1 MSADHAPAPELVAL
15 KQDAERRGYV
25 YGTDFVVRGLPTT
38 ASSEVVVVDTQG
50 DDYVITYRDMGRD
63 RERVR
68 THDLTAARAVFFE
81 ELERLRRPWAPA
93 PADDVPARGTTGP
106 ERVTRTPREA
116 FEQAQREGLFAGVT
130 WDEVEARAAAAD
142 AGAAAGEQDVAADGA
157 AAADRPARRGDLY
170 RLVATPERVGGAVV
184 TSGAV
189 TDDGTTFEGELFHA
203 LPFRV
208 LLEDGA
214 ATGSVTTGPGQ
225 VVDLR
230 RVEGPWPTAVDAVV
244 AQALELARARLP
256 ERYLRWLERRAAR
269 PREDA
274 RRGGGDLTSLDEVQ
288 GLVRAEFGDAADAP
302 VPLADPSYEAVRY
315 RVHGAL
321 DLTVGFELP
330 RRNVVAGLA
339 LPTGA
344 GVSVLPGEYL
354 WGGSGLAAVRHRLA
368 VLHEFCRVYLDLDP
382 EPEPAATFDLPQ
394 AARVRAEQDL
404 SVDQYVDAYVVPFVE
419 DAVASG
425 KPVTFPVDPCT
436 VPDDGVLARQLEVLT
451 ERGLLVD
458 RDPHADGLWHA
469 VRPQGRAA
477 SAALEWAGWCA
488 DAMVAV
494 LGDDVAEPRL
504 RSASTAAE
512 GVLLGAYVVTVGV
525 RPGGAWARLDGFA
538 VPPLAL
544 AAEGEDPARAVRDV
558 LVQARDRASAALGD
572 VYLARFRRDPRG
584 SGAAVRGYVQDR
596 GLAGVEQALEQALGT
611 DWAVLGRRRDDDV
624 EGLALGIRRRVSAH
638 VALRGPERAL
648 ARSVE
653 IGAGRHLYGLF
664 GGRVP
669 LDSAPASVARA
680 VDELAEWV
688 ALRVGATD

>member
-15 KQDAERRGYV
+15 QQDAERRGYV
-25 YGTDFVVRGLPTT
+25 YGTDFVVRGVPTT
-38 ASSEVVVVDTQG
+38 ASSEVVVIGREG
-50 DDYVITYRDMGRD
+50 DHYVVTYRDMGRD

-68 THDLTAARAVFFE
+68 TRDLVAARAVFFE
-81 ELERLRRPWAPA
+81 ELERLGRPWAPA
-93 PADDVPARGTTGP
+93 PADDVPTRGTAGAEP
-106 ERVTRTPREA
+106 VTRSPREG
-116 FEQAQREGLFAGVT
+116 FEEAQRGGLFAGMT
-130 WDEVEARAAAAD
+130 GDEVEARAAAAD

-157 AAADRPARRGDLY
+157 AAADRPARPGDLY

-189 TDDGTTFEGELFHA
+189 SGDGTTFEGELFHA

-208 LLEDGA
+208 RLEDGA

-230 RVEGPWPTAVDAVV
+230 RVEGPWAAAADAVV
-244 AQALELARARLP
+244 AQALELARTRLP
-256 ERYLRWLERRAAR
+256 GRYLGWLERRAAR
-269 PREDA
+269 PRADA
-274 RRGGGDLTSLDEVQ
+274 RRGGGDLTSLDEVER
-288 GLVRAEFGDAADAP
+288 LVRAEFGDAVDAP
-302 VPLADPSYEAVRY
+302 VPLVDPSFEAVRH
-315 RVHGAL
+315 RVHGTL

-330 RRNVVAGLA
+330 RRNVVAGLT

-354 WGGSGLAAVRHRLA
+354 WGGSNLEAVRHRLA
-368 VLHEFCRVYLDLDP
+368 VLHEFCRELLDLA
-382 EPEPAATFDLPQ
+382 PEPATTLHLPQ

-404 SVDQYVDAYVVPFVE
+404 SVEQYVDAYVVPFVE

-458 RDPHADGLWHA
+458 RDAHADGLWHA

-525 RPGGAWARLDGFA
+525 RPGGAWARLDGFGA
-538 VPPLAL
+538 PSLAL
-544 AAEGEDPARAVRDV
+544 AAEGDDPARAVRDV
-558 LVQARDRASAALGD
+558 LVQARDRASATLPDAY
-572 VYLARFRRDPRG
+572 VARYRRDPRG
-584 SGAAVRGYVQDR
+584 AGTALRGYAQDP
-596 GLAGVEQALEQALGT
+596 GLAGVEQALAQSLGT

-648 ARSVE
+648 ARSVDV
-653 IGAGRHLYGLF
+653 GAGRHLYSLF

-669 LDSAPASVARA
+669 LDSAPASVGRA
-680 VDELAEWV
+680 VGELAEWV
-688 ALRVGATD
+688 TLRVGATT